1 MELLVKRFLFD
12 KKYTMSRFYING
24 ELFCFGL
31 EPFDAS
37 INKNTPIDD
46 IKALK
51 EKYGKIAIPLGKYNL
66 IYNWSNK
73 YKKKLPL
80 VLDTPGF
87 AGVRFHSGNT
97 VDDTLACLLLG
108 KFYKNGWL
116 CDSRLCVNKFI
127 EYWKDKE
134 FEKATV
140 EYKYAE
146 NRNYNY

>member
-1 MELLVKRFLFD
+1 MEVKVSRFMFD
-12 KKYTMSRFYING
+12 KGYTMSRVYVDG
-24 ELFCFGL
+24 ELFSFSL

-51 EKYGKIAIPLGKYNL
+51 EEYGKIAIPLGTYNL

-97 VDDTLACLLLG
+97 VDDTKACLLLG
-108 KFYKNGWL
+108 KFYKNGCL
-116 CDSRLCVNKFI
+116 YESRNTVNRFI
-127 EYWKDKE
+127 KYWEGKE
-134 FEKATV
+134 FEQATV
-140 EYKYAE
+140 TYCYAE
-146 NRNYNY
+146 NKIYNY